1 MVGFWPHPRYAKYH
15 SKETPCKE
23 KLNLHGNFLVYDYE
37 KNENFCLNN
46 TDYYNLEEFDD
57 DHNKYNNLSFD
68 NLYWKTKKTPYGKR
82 VSKKVYDAEK
92 EMFFYPKNQEI
103 KIKNKFEPLDSKDEC
118 KVVITPEQQIETHSS
133 NKCITNSKSIKL
145 VDYSKCICC
154 MCCIY
159 KCDYSCTEDVKNY
172 HIKNNTE
179 EKK

>member
-118 KVVITPEQQIETHSS
+118 KVVITPEQQIDNDIHSS
-133 NKCITNSKSIKL
+133 RNVLLILKVLKCLIIVNVYAACVVFINVTIL
-145 VDYSKCICC
+145 V
-154 MCCIY
+154 MRM
-159 KCDYSCTEDVKNY
+159 
-172 HIKNNTE
+172 
-179 EKK
+179 